1 MPSSD
6 IGSST
11 IDISSDE
18 DDEEDKAMKQVDMF
32 DDQEPTKE
40 LMLTYKVKPSTKVQT
55 CPCCDQV
62 VKVYKRQIN
71 HEMCV
76 CLRNLHMNSKEGQ
89 YIHIKDIRGL
99 SGGGDFAKLTFWG
112 LVEAEQNYDTGK
124 RTSGM
129 WCITQKGRDFV
140 EGRIQVPKY
149 ALIYNS
155 KFLEHEGELVS
166 FKGRL
171 GEGFNYQELM
181 AS

>member
-1 MPSSD
+1 
-6 IGSST
+6 
-11 IDISSDE
+11 
-18 DDEEDKAMKQVDMF
+18 
-32 DDQEPTKE
+32 
-40 LMLTYKVKPSTKVQT
+40 
-55 CPCCDQV
+55 
-62 VKVYKRQIN
+62 
-71 HEMCV
+71 
-76 CLRNLHMNSKEGQ
+76 
-89 YIHIKDIRGL
+89 
-99 SGGGDFAKLTFWG
+99 
-112 LVEAEQNYDTGK
+112 
-124 RTSGM
+124 M